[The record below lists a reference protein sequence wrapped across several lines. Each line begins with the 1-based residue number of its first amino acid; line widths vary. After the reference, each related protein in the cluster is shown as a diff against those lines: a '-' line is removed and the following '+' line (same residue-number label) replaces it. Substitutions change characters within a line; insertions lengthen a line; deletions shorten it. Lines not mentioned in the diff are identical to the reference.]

1 MRRFAF
7 TAALVAVAACG
18 TPQAEVGES
27 SVKFS
32 SPPPADSALTI
43 AAATLTRLGFTVGG
57 RQDNLIFT
65 TPQPIPAAAL
75 PAGAASDSTAQL
87 WFLHVTADNRLFRG
101 GSNTTVRAFLM
112 PRTGNVSPGNV
123 VQENATL
130 VTVDRPE
137 AFREL
142 RRIAEELHVAANP
155 R

>member
-27 SVKFS
+27 SVKFA
-32 SPPPADSALTI
+32 SPPPADSALTV
-43 AAATLTRLGFTVGG
+43 AAAALTRLGFTVGG
-57 RQDNLIFT
+57 RQENLVFT
-65 TPQPIPAAAL
+65 TPQPVPAAAQTS
-75 PAGAASDSTAQL
+75 GAANEPTPQL
-87 WFLHVTADNRLFRG
+87 WFLHVTADDRLFRG

-112 PRTGNVSPGNV
+112 PRTGTVSPGNV

-142 RRIAEELHVAANP
+142 RRIAEELHTAAM
-155 R
+155 RR